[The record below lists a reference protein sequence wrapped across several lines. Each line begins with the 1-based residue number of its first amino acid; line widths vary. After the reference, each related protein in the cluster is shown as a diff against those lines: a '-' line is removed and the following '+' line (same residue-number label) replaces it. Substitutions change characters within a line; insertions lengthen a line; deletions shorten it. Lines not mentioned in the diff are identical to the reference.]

1 MAPSAGG
8 TESYGRSSYQYCE
21 CFYRV
26 MEQRKY
32 RLKKQKNKRKFGFLS
47 NMSCLRSCFFQRY
60 FNNLKVKDKGRQ
72 LMISGEQKDL
82 ISGCYPVDILDI
94 RLLDSFCFL
103 CFNMSVF
110 SDFFSFLLFDHCPL
124 ISG

>member
-1 MAPSAGG
+1 
-8 TESYGRSSYQYCE
+8 
-21 CFYRV
+21 
-26 MEQRKY
+26 
-32 RLKKQKNKRKFGFLS
+32 
-47 NMSCLRSCFFQRY
+47 
-60 FNNLKVKDKGRQ
+60 
-72 LMISGEQKDL
+72 MISGEQKDL